1 MQTRKNPQSLPPH
14 SQKIKDRKEQDLDL
28 DFDGDGLTER
38 EELKYGLNPLSPDT
52 DGDNLYNGK
61 EVEEGTNPHQPTQ
74 EPPAVETGS
83 DKERYRDNYLR
94 HAQTVLNNPVLT
106 YGALYNQIQGEEWLG
121 SALDEQVMN
130 AAVQSGQVAE
140 EIQCLIAQSPYLQWQ
155 LSHGNWERGE
165 AIGYIEGLTSQLQ
178 AQRKQEEL
186 TE

>member
-1 MQTRKNPQSLPPH
+1 MLKQTSKTLPPH
-14 SQKIKDRKEQDLDL
+14 SQKIKDRKEQNLDL

-38 EELKYGLNPLSPDT
+38 EELKYGLNPLAPDT
-52 DGDNLYNGK
+52 DGDGLYDGQ
-61 EVEEGTNPHQPTQ
+61 EVAAGTNPHQPTQ

-83 DKERYRDNYLR
+83 DKAKYRDNYLNY
-94 HAQTVLNNPVLT
+94 AQAILNNPALT

-130 AAVQSGQVAE
+130 AAVNAAQVPE
-140 EIQCLIAQSPYLQWQ
+140 EIQCLMAQSPYLQWQ
-155 LSHGNWERGE
+155 LSQGNWKRGE

>member
-1 MQTRKNPQSLPPH
+1 MLKQTSKTPPPH

-38 EELKYGLNPLSPDT
+38 EELKYGLNPLAPDT
-52 DGDNLYNGK
+52 DGDSLYDGQ
-61 EVEEGTNPHQPTQ
+61 EVAAGTNPHQPTQ

-83 DKERYRDNYLR
+83 DKAKYRDNYLNY
-94 HAQTVLNNPVLT
+94 AQAILNNPALT

-130 AAVQSGQVAE
+130 AAVSSGQVPE

-155 LSHGNWERGE
+155 LSQGHWERGE